1 VRFRIEQRF
10 DAPLEDVEDAFVD
23 PELVAELGTHVEL
36 GAPRLLRRE
45 VEADGD
51 VVHQWIAHRF
61 TGDLN
66 AAVRRV
72 IDPKRL
78 TWVEEST
85 HDRATHRTTWRIV
98 PDHYASL
105 LRCSGTFQLEPD
117 GGDSDGGGGER
128 TRRVAEGEVKVNM
141 PLVGSKAEKGIV
153 SGLEEHAVLQAH
165 VLDEWLTRR
174 RKP

>member
-1 VRFRIEQRF
+1 MRFRIEQRF
-10 DAPLEDVEDAFVD
+10 DAPLEDVEAAFVD
-23 PELVAELGTHVEL
+23 PDFVAELGTRPEL
-36 GAPRLLRRE
+36 GAPRHVRQ
-45 VEADGD
+45 EADGD

-61 TGDLN
+61 TGELN

-85 HDRATHRTTWRIV
+85 HNRATHRTTWRVV

-105 LRCSGTFQLEPD
+105 LRCAGTFQLEPD
-117 GGDSDGGGGER
+117 GDGER
-128 TRRVAEGEVKVNM
+128 TLRVAEGEVKVNM

-153 SGLEEHAVLQAH
+153 SGLEEHAALQAR
-165 VLDEWLTRR
+165 VLDDWLAQRR
-174 RKP
+174 DP